1 MEILHCIS
9 HKIARIIMLKNYA
22 SYSERV
28 PNGKKMTTFPIINFH
43 NKIVFVPVNF
53 NDRYII
59 IGLMRISQIFS
70 LLSISIVFFTV
81 MRVVFFLKLSSSVE
95 SINLGQTIV
104 MCMNQSIFFPEFFD
118 LPLLIAI
125 SMFLVYYLMACCK
138 V

>member
-53 NDRYII
+53 YDRYII
-59 IGLMRISQIFS
+59 IVLMRKSQIFS
-70 LLSISIVFFTV
+70 FLSISIVFFTV
-81 MRVVFFLKLSSSVE
+81 MRVCFFKLSSSVE
-95 SINLGQTIV
+95 SINLGQTIAIS
-104 MCMNQSIFFPEFFD
+104 MNQSGFFPEFFD